1 MKILYKYLISMPATT
16 IFNLFKKLLQFIFVL
31 SLGLSGIFV
40 VLFLWVLAIKAIA
53 HFSTGW
59 AIFFVFVS
67 IVSFLVWVNK
77 DNGYAS
83 SSNSKSNFQQM
94 IEKDNKQREERR
106 KQENEYGATHNGF
119 GRPNNNL
126 VH

>member
-1 MKILYKYLISMPATT
+1 MPAIM

-31 SLGLSGIFV
+31 SLGLVGIFV
-40 VLFLWVLAIKAIA
+40 VLFLWVLAIKVIA
-53 HFSTGW
+53 NFSTGW
-59 AIFFVFVS
+59 AIFFVFIS
-67 IVSFLVWVNK
+67 IVSFLIWVNK
-77 DNGYAS
+77 DNSYS
-83 SSNSKSNFQQM
+83 SSLNSKSNFQQM

-106 KQENEYGATHNGF
+106 KQENEYGATHDGF